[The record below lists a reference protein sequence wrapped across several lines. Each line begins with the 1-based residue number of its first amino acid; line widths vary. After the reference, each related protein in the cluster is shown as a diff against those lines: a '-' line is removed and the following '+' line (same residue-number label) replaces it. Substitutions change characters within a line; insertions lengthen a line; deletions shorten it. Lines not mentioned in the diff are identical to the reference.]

1 MFSITAQRFSVCHL
15 DYCCT
20 FPTFSLMTLPPNR
33 LLDCKSV
40 TANGKLLPVIFH
52 FLVGILFLVRSCPST
67 LRQRQTRKKP
77 LNYQIEYFRKLIISV
92 GQMALRFLI
101 KPGIKKTKTNP
112 MKLFCAEIHHFHW
125 RIQKKVLN
133 CAHKQTE
140 FTKETLFSL
149 KVSNQHKLEVTNKH
163 PKTILFFLS
172 RTR

>member
-1 MFSITAQRFSVCHL
+1 M
-15 DYCCT
+15 
-20 FPTFSLMTLPPNR
+20 
-33 LLDCKSV
+33 
-40 TANGKLLPVIFH
+40 
-52 FLVGILFLVRSCPST
+52 
-67 LRQRQTRKKP
+67 
-77 LNYQIEYFRKLIISV
+77 

-101 KPGIKKTKTNP
+101 KPGIKKTKTSP

-133 CAHKQTE
+133 CTHKQTE

>member
-1 MFSITAQRFSVCHL
+1 M
-15 DYCCT
+15 
-20 FPTFSLMTLPPNR
+20 
-33 LLDCKSV
+33 
-40 TANGKLLPVIFH
+40 
-52 FLVGILFLVRSCPST
+52 
-67 LRQRQTRKKP
+67 
-77 LNYQIEYFRKLIISV
+77 E
-92 GQMALRFLI
+92 QMALRFLI
-101 KPGIKKTKTNP
+101 KPGIKKTKTSP

-140 FTKETLFSL
+140 FTKETLFYL